1 MIFFENN
8 ILTHFFIMIKKSLIF
23 TATVFVICFLA
34 SSCSTNQSTISGTIQ
49 NIDSLVNLTVLH
61 QGFSKTEEI
70 KTVKLTPKKSTFKF
84 KVGELTEPTFF
95 QLRVSTKGSSYI
107 VLLLNPSDK
116 AELTIDLNDFTNYT
130 VTGSP
135 ESIKTKHLTNR
146 LAKTVNSL
154 DSLTSLINRSSTVSE
169 KLMLSQQYESI
180 IDKQRA
186 FSTQFIWDSLMSRA
200 SVMAL
205 YQKVG
210 ADRFVFDR
218 AEDIQ
223 LFKAVATSLI
233 ARFPESDYAKGMLR
247 DIKNQEKIVFSH
259 RLQELVKNAEAS
271 LPDIALPNPK
281 GDTIRLSSLKG
292 KVILLDF
299 WASFNQDNLLE
310 NRELL
315 QLYSKYNRQGFE
327 IYQVSVD
334 YEREAWLAAIESG
347 PLPWINVSELDTRGS
362 LAARLFNVTNLP
374 ANYLISRNHDIV
386 AKNIYGKDLEKKL
399 KELL

>member
-1 MIFFENN
+1 
-8 ILTHFFIMIKKSLIF
+8 MIKKSLIF

-169 KLMLSQQYESI
+169 KLMLSQQ
-180 IDKQRA
+180 
-186 FSTQFIWDSLMSRA
+186 
-200 SVMAL
+200 
-205 YQKVG
+205 
-210 ADRFVFDR
+210 
-218 AEDIQ
+218 
-223 LFKAVATSLI
+223 
-233 ARFPESDYAKGMLR
+233 
-247 DIKNQEKIVFSH
+247 
-259 RLQELVKNAEAS
+259 
-271 LPDIALPNPK
+271 
-281 GDTIRLSSLKG
+281 
-292 KVILLDF
+292 
-299 WASFNQDNLLE
+299 
-310 NRELL
+310 
-315 QLYSKYNRQGFE
+315 
-327 IYQVSVD
+327 
-334 YEREAWLAAIESG
+334 
-347 PLPWINVSELDTRGS
+347 
-362 LAARLFNVTNLP
+362 
-374 ANYLISRNHDIV
+374 
-386 AKNIYGKDLEKKL
+386 
-399 KELL
+399 